1 MLKIFFVDFGVFGA
15 VAYHFAPF
23 EAAFRRKHEEF
34 SVKYNVEFLFVE
46 SVRVPRFFDDCGNG
60 LSRFPHFLV
69 GNAVFFDM
77 PQGIFVAFDAFRAFG
92 VKISFERFERR
103 YVRYAFF
110 YYSESEHS

>member
-1 MLKIFFVDFGVFGA
+1 MLKIFFVHFGVFYA
-15 VAYHFAPF
+15 VTYHFAPF
-23 EAAFRRKHEEF
+23 EAAFRRNDEEF

-46 SVRVPRFFDDCGNG
+46 SVCVPRFFDDGG
-60 LSRFPHFLV
+60 KGFSRFPHFLV
-69 GNAVFFDM
+69 GNAVFTYV
-77 PQGIFVAFDAFRAFG
+77 PQGVLVARYALRAFG